1 MRHEAGILIF
11 PLKGFGF
18 EKGKAEVNEEHIEK
32 AASKI
37 SGVGLKK
44 TILTF
49 LAIVAVS
56 TGFISISS
64 GASAEQASSS
74 KVIAYY
80 FHGTFRCPS
89 CHKLEQYA
97 KEVIEADFKDALA
110 SGRLEFKVVN
120 VEDKG
125 NEHYVNDYRLYTKA
139 LVLSLTKDGKE
150 IKSKNLEKIW
160 EYVGNKQKYFDYVKS
175 EVAGFLKEA
184 Q

>member
-1 MRHEAGILIF
+1 M
-11 PLKGFGF
+11 
-18 EKGKAEVNEEHIEK
+18 
-32 AASKI
+32 
-37 SGVGLKK
+37 KK

-49 LAIVAVS
+49 LVIVAAS
-56 TGFISISS
+56 LGFSSILFN
-64 GASAEQASSS
+64 AYAEQAPSS

-80 FHGTFRCPS
+80 FHGTFRCPT

-97 KEVIEADFKDALA
+97 KEVIESDFKDALA
-110 SGRLEFKVVN
+110 EGKLEFEVVN

-125 NEHYVNDYRLYTKA
+125 NEHFVNDYQLYTKS
-139 LVLSLTKDGKE
+139 LVLSLVKDDKE

-175 EVAGFLKEA
+175 EVAGFLKEV